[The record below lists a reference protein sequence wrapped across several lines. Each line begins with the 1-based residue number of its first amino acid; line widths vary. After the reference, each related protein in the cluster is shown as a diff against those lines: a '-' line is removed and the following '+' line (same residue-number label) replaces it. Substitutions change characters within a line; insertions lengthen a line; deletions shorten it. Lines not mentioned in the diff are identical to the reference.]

1 MPAWAELGPI
11 QPQLVV
17 GFYFVVIV
25 VDNDVVVVLVVVAII
40 LSKKQTLTQPLNLTL
55 NKSIQNK

>member
-25 VDNDVVVVLVVVAII
+25 VDNDVVVVLVVVANHIV
-40 LSKKQTLTQPLNLTL
+40 KKTNFNATVESYI
-55 NKSIQNK
+55 K